1 MQIKRTF
8 RIVIPILILVAA
20 GLACNFPTEGTPTP
34 SGPELLKTYAA
45 ETIQAQLT
53 LVATGIQPTFT
64 PGLPQATSEPSPGI
78 SPTSPAV
85 ITPSPTSTKGEC
97 DQAGFE
103 KDVTVPDN
111 TTMSAGEQFTKTWR
125 LRNDGTCSWNSSY
138 AIVFDH
144 GDAMGGPASAVL
156 TTDTVA
162 PGETVDI
169 SVVLIAPSTTG
180 TYQGY
185 WKLRNPAGQVFGL
198 GSEKDKDFWVK
209 VKVAPES
216 GLTYDFNIQAKNA
229 AWIGSGGGS
238 AVEVPFGGADD
249 NPDGV
254 AKLKND
260 FRLEN
265 GKTSGWALVMGPK
278 KTDDGKITGAFP
290 VYTVGEKDH
299 FKAKLG
305 FVQNCSGGQV
315 VYRFSIKEG
324 ETVTKLD
331 EWSKTCDG
339 GLIFA
344 DVVLSDYAGR
354 EVQFVLD
361 VLADGSPVNDLV
373 VWGSARIE
381 RED

>member
-1 MQIKRTF
+1 MLIKRTLRF
-8 RIVIPILILVAA
+8 AIPLIILIAA
-20 GLACNFPTEGTPTP
+20 GLACNFPSGGTPTP
-34 SGPELLKTYAA
+34 SGPEMLRTYAA

-64 PGLPQATSEPSPGI
+64 PGGITATLTPPLNPSP
-78 SPTSPAV
+78 TTLPAV
-85 ITPSPTSTKGEC
+85 TPSPTATQGLC

-103 KDVTVPDN
+103 KDVTIPDN
-111 TTMSAGEQFTKTWR
+111 TILNAGEQFTKTWR

-138 AIVFDH
+138 ALVFDR
-144 GDAMGGPASAVL
+144 GDAMGGPASAAL
-156 TTDTVA
+156 TSETIA

-169 SVVLIAPSTTG
+169 SVELVAPETPG

-198 GSEKDKDFWVK
+198 GDEGDKDFWVK
-209 VKVAPES
+209 IKVAPES
-216 GLTYDFNIQAKNA
+216 GLTFDFNVQSKHAE
-229 AWIGSGGGS
+229 WVGSGGGS
-238 AVEVPFGGADD
+238 AADVPFDGPED

-265 GKTSGWALVMGPK
+265 GKISGWALVTGPK
-278 KTDDGKITGAFP
+278 KTDDGRITGTFP
-290 VYTVGEKDH
+290 AYTIGEGER

-305 FVQNCSGGQV
+305 FVNNCSGGRV
-315 VYRFSIKEG
+315 VFQFSLKDNGTI
-324 ETVTKLD
+324 TKLG
-331 EWSKTCDG
+331 EWPKACDG

-344 DVVLSDYAGR
+344 DVDLADYTDR

-361 VLADGSPVNDLV
+361 VLADGPPDNDLV

-381 RED
+381 RE

>member
-1 MQIKRTF
+1 MQIRRTF
-8 RIVIPILILVAA
+8 RSAIPLIILIAA

-64 PGLPQATSEPSPGI
+64 PGGSPATATAPPDS
-78 SPTSPAV
+78 SPTSPAA
-85 ITPSPTSTKGEC
+85 ITPSPTSTQGEC

-103 KDVTVPDN
+103 KDVTIPDN
-111 TTMSAGEQFTKTWR
+111 MVISAGEQFTKTWR

-138 AIVFDH
+138 ALVFDR

-156 TTDTVA
+156 TTEIIA
-162 PGETVDI
+162 PGEPVDL
-169 SVVLIAPSTTG
+169 SVVMIAPETPG

-198 GSEKDKDFWVK
+198 GAEKDKDFWVK
-209 VKVAPES
+209 IKVAPES

-229 AWIGSGGGS
+229 AWVGSGGGS
-238 AVEVPFGGADD
+238 AVEVAFGGADD

-265 GKTSGWALVMGPK
+265 GKTSGWALVTGPK
-278 KTDDGKITGAFP
+278 KTDDGKITGVYP
-290 VYTVGEKDH
+290 VYTVGDNDH

-305 FVQNCSGGQV
+305 FVQNCNGGQV
-315 VYRFSIKEG
+315 VYRLSIKEG
-324 ETVTKLD
+324 ETITKLD
-331 EWSKTCDG
+331 EWPKVCDG
-339 GLIFA
+339 GLVFA
-344 DVVLSDYAGR
+344 DVNLSSYAGR

-381 RED
+381 REE